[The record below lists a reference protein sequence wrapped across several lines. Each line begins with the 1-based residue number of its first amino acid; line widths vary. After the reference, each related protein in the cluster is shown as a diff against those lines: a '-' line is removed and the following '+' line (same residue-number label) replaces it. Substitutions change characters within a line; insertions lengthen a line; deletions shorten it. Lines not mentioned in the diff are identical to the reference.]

1 MALVVCFKVEY
12 GYMKP
17 VSEKNKKI
25 EKKGNTYDDDALF
38 TVSSKGK
45 WKENSRVD
53 FSNKNLFD

>member
-1 MALVVCFKVEY
+1 MDIWNLYRK
-12 GYMKP
+12 
-17 VSEKNKKI
+17 KNKKI